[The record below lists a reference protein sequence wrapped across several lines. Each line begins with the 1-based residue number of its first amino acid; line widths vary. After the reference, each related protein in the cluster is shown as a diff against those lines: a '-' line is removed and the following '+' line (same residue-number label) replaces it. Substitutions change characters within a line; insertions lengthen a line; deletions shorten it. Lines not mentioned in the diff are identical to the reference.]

1 MLELDLELDRDIQRS
16 NDITYRIAMHCA
28 GFRNVASFQIVS
40 VGDRMCYHIQA
51 FVSNSRF

>member
-1 MLELDLELDRDIQRS
+1 MLELDLELDSDIQRS

-40 VGDRMCYHIQA
+40 VGDRMCYQIQA
-51 FVSNSRF
+51 FVSNGRF